1 MKKNIL
7 VTNDDGIYGM
17 GLRPLISELEKLGTV
32 TAVVPD
38 QERSG
43 ASHSI
48 TLHKPFRIHE
58 TEPGLYLTNGT
69 PADCVKY
76 GVRSLLKGKVD
87 LIVSG
92 INSGPNLGNDV
103 VYSGTVAGAREGAML
118 GYSSF
123 AVSVAEL
130 ANGDFIQAAKVSA
143 RIAAHLL
150 HEKCPLPKIY
160 LNINVPRVVKGM
172 MLTAVGTRIYDEN
185 VECRTDPRG
194 KKYYWLA
201 GKFVSGEH
209 HEGTDITA
217 VDHGFVSITPLHL
230 DPTAYDEFARLD
242 YLLHDDIK
250 EHGDK

>member
-7 VTNDDGIYGM
+7 VTNDDGIYGA
-17 GLRPLISELEKLGTV
+17 GLRPLMKILESLGNV
-32 TAVVPD
+32 TTVVPD

-58 TEPGLYLTNGT
+58 VEPRLFFTNGT

-76 GVRSLLKGKVD
+76 AVRHMFKGKVD

-118 GYSSF
+118 GISSF

-130 ANGDFIQAAKVSA
+130 ANGDFDQAAVVA
-143 RIAAHLL
+143 GRIADNLL
-150 HEKCPLPKIY
+150 AMAVPLCRVY
-160 LNINVPRVVKGM
+160 LNVNVPRGAKGM
-172 MLTAVGTRIYDEN
+172 MLTAVGTRIYDEK
-185 VECRTDPRG
+185 VACRTDPRG

-201 GKFVSGEH
+201 GRFVSGKH

-217 VDHGFVSITPLHL
+217 VSNGFVSVTPLHL
-230 DPTAYDEFARLD
+230 DPTAYNEFNRLGH
-242 YLLHDDIK
+242 LVRDDNATP
-250 EHGDK
+250 

>member
-1 MKKNIL
+1 MMTGFTG
-7 VTNDDGIYGM
+7 V
-17 GLRPLISELEKLGTV
+17 GLRPLIRELQKLGTV
-32 TAVVPD
+32 TAIVPD

-58 TEPGLYLTNGT
+58 MEPGLYLTNGT

-76 GVRSLLKGKVD
+76 GVRSLMKGKVD

-92 INSGPNLGNDV
+92 INTGPNLGNDV

-118 GYSSF
+118 GFSSF
-123 AVSVAEL
+123 AVSVAEQV
-130 ANGDFIQAAKVSA
+130 NGDFEQAARIAA
-143 RIAAHLL
+143 RIAAHVMDM
-150 HEKCPLPKIY
+150 KCPLSKIY
-160 LNINVPRVVKGM
+160 LNVNVPRIVKGM
-172 MLTAVGTRIYDEN
+172 MLTSVGSRVYDEN

-201 GKFVSGEH
+201 GSFVAGEH

-217 VDHGFVSITPLHL
+217 VAKGYVSITPLHL
-230 DPTAYDEFARLD
+230 DPTAYNEFARLD
-242 YLLHDDIK
+242 SLVNDAPQ
-250 EHGDK
+250 G